1 MIIFNEGQTEFFK
14 KEFGLSFIPN
24 QDSGLSRSEWGK
36 LKDDVFEIE
45 VDETMAA
52 GNHNPLN
59 KRGEIAVSIVD
70 MRYSN

>member
-1 MIIFNEGQTEFFK
+1 MIIFNQEQTEFLK

-24 QDSGLSRSEWGK
+24 QDSGLNRGEWVK
-36 LKDDVFEIE
+36 LKDDIFEIE

-70 MRYSN
+70 MRYKD